1 MSRFRLV
8 LPLAVA
14 LVGLLAAC
22 GSGSAAPAANGTT
35 ASRTPGGAGPAGGGG
50 TPTTDPCQLV
60 TQQEASAVTGAAFS
74 PGMRQDKAPFVTCV
88 YGAGTKNVF
97 RVSVV
102 AGSVDQL
109 HQIRDQNAAQLQA
122 GAADGGGKVST
133 ASVSGVGDE
142 ATVETVQV
150 TLNGQVL
157 SNSINMFVIKG
168 GHGLILVD
176 LVTGGNAP
184 TTDALTAVARTAA
197 DRLPAA

>member
-1 MSRFRLV
+1 
-8 LPLAVA
+8 
-14 LVGLLAAC
+14 
-22 GSGSAAPAANGTT
+22 
-35 ASRTPGGAGPAGGGG
+35 
-50 TPTTDPCQLV
+50 
-60 TQQEASAVTGAAFS
+60 
-74 PGMRQDKAPFVTCV
+74 V

-122 GAADGGGKVST
+122 GVADGGGKVST

-150 TLNGQVL
+150 TLNAQVL

>member
-1 MSRFRLV
+1 MMRFRRV

-22 GSGSAAPAANGTT
+22 GSGSPASTGTT
-35 ASRTPGGAGPAGGGG
+35 PPASPGGTGSAA
-50 TPTTDPCQLV
+50 TTTTTDPCQLV
-60 TQQEASAVTGAAFS
+60 TQPEASALTGAAFG
-74 PGMRQDKAPFVTCV
+74 PGTRQDKAPFATCV

-102 AGSVDQL
+102 AGSVDLL

-122 GAADGGGKVST
+122 GAANGGGKVNT
-133 ASVSGVGDE
+133 ATVSGVGDE

-150 TLNGQVL
+150 ILNGQVF
-157 SNSINMFVIKG
+157 SNAINMFVIKG

-176 LVTGGNAP
+176 MVTGGDAP
-184 TTDALTAVARTAA
+184 TTDALTAVARTAVN
-197 DRLPAA
+197 RLPSA

>member
-1 MSRFRLV
+1 MNRFRLV
-8 LPLAVA
+8 LPLSVA

-22 GSGSAAPAANGTT
+22 GSGSPAPVANGTT

-60 TQQEASAVTGAAFS
+60 TQQEASALTGAAFS
-74 PGMRQDKAPFVTCV
+74 PGMRQDKAPFATCV

-122 GAADGGGKVST
+122 GAADGGGKVNT

-142 ATVETVQV
+142 ATVETVQI

-157 SNSINMFVIKG
+157 SNAINMFVIKG
-168 GHGLILVD
+168 GRGLILVD

-184 TTDALTAVARTAA
+184 TTDALAAVARTATS
-197 DRLPAA
+197 RLPAA

>member
-1 MSRFRLV
+1 
-8 LPLAVA
+8 
-14 LVGLLAAC
+14 
-22 GSGSAAPAANGTT
+22 
-35 ASRTPGGAGPAGGGG
+35 
-50 TPTTDPCQLV
+50 
-60 TQQEASAVTGAAFS
+60 
-74 PGMRQDKAPFVTCV
+74 MRQDKAPFVTCV

-122 GAADGGGKVST
+122 GAADGGGTVNT

-142 ATVETVQV
+142 ATVETAQV

-157 SNSINMFVIKG
+157 SNSINMFVIRG